1 MANNNNNKHVQHY
14 FWKSPMYLFWCSIAC
29 ALLLISGPSELNVA
43 WRGVIGGERAR
54 WTYLTQKYKIKI
66 SEENMAILWSGW
78 PKGLTPQ
85 NGNIPFENLLPPRK
99 LLLLDT
105 CATLKLT
112 TRKDWSLV
120 KFNWISLFPSCRC
133 SASAMIQ
140 LCAGDGWWSN
150 STTAGRRSAR
160 CAARCFARLVTHCLS
175 YDTVPVPTVH

>member
-1 MANNNNNKHVQHY
+1 M
-14 FWKSPMYLFWCSIAC
+14 
-29 ALLLISGPSELNVA
+29 
-43 WRGVIGGERAR
+43 WRGGAWSGERGLDG
-54 WTYLTQKYKIKI
+54 LTSLKNTKSKYQKKTWLFYGQ
-66 SEENMAILWSGW
+66 ADHRGW
-78 PKGLTPQ
+78 PPQ